1 MNWIRNLSV
10 ARKINLLVALA
21 LLGIV
26 SVGAAGLWGARRLAH
41 STDDVGRT
49 QLPAVR
55 SMTLCDMMH
64 DGMLACVYRA
74 LLVADDGDAEAM
86 QAAVQETEEFSSNF
100 RGYLGALDEL
110 GIAPLTREAVERARP
125 DVEEYIEGCK
135 GLVELCAQGKPE
147 LARERLPEVQA
158 VFDRLEISL
167 GELGER
173 IEQDADV
180 SVEESERV
188 AALASTVAIACLVT
202 CAALALTL
210 GLYIAR
216 LIVRPLDTAVRVLE
230 SGDIVALSGVNS
242 DDEIG
247 RMAQAVTSTV
257 RRMEESATELSAQKR
272 TIEASATQMEKT
284 AREAEEAAQ
293 RAQTLAAEAARVA
306 AMVENSP
313 ACMMYA
319 DDSLALVHINPAA
332 RRALSRLGAELSAE
346 RLQGQPLS
354 RFFRDSRATGAFL
367 RDESNLPLHVEAEI
381 GGETIELV
389 LSAIHDDAGRR
400 AGTLVSWEIVTEK
413 LAAERRARELAEREV
428 RSAQELQQKVERM
441 LQSVDAIS
449 RGDLTVQIDV
459 RGEDAIGRMGEALAR
474 LLVDLRGSMQR
485 IRTSAEALARSSE
498 TLGAV
503 SQQMSSEARQTATQ
517 VHVVADAAS
526 KVSGSMR
533 TVTESTDGMNQS
545 IGEIARSAS
554 AAAKVAR
561 TAVETADETN
571 ATVSELDRSS
581 EEIGKILKTINTIAQ
596 QTNLLA
602 LNATI
607 EAARAGEAG
616 RGFAVVANE
625 VKELAKETAKATTDI
640 SAKIG
645 AIQSGS
651 RGAVEAI
658 SRIGAIIREI
668 DNLQTTIAAAV
679 EEQTAMTKD
688 ISQNLS
694 GATSSSAAIT
704 ANMEQV
710 ATAAKGTSEGASHSL
725 EVSNEVSRM
734 SGDLLAAVGHFRL

>member
-1 MNWIRNLSV
+1 MTWIRNLSV
-10 ARKINLLVALA
+10 ARKIYLLVALG
-21 LLGIV
+21 LVGIV
-26 SVGAAGLWGARRLAH
+26 SVGASGLWATRSLSR
-41 STDDVGRT
+41 STVDVGRT

-74 LLVADDGDAEAM
+74 LLIAHDGDAKGMA
-86 QAAVQETEEFSSNF
+86 AAVEETAEFSENF
-100 RGYLGALDEL
+100 RGYIGALDEL
-110 GIAPLTREAVERARP
+110 EIAAETRAAVERARP
-125 DVEEYIEGCK
+125 DVEEYITGCST
-135 GLVELCAQGKPE
+135 LVQLCAEGKPE
-147 LARERLPEVQA
+147 EAEARLPEVQA
-158 VFDRLEISL
+158 VFDRLETSL

-173 IEQDADV
+173 IEQDADAAV
-180 SVEESERV
+180 DASERV
-188 AALASTVAIACLVT
+188 ASLAGAIALGCLVT
-202 CAALALTL
+202 CAALALAL
-210 GLYIAR
+210 GLYVAK
-216 LIVRPLDTAVRVLE
+216 LIVKPLDTAVAVLE
-230 SGDIVALSGVNS
+230 SGDIVALSGVDT

-247 RMAQAVTSTV
+247 RMAQAVTATV

-272 TIEASATQMEKT
+272 TIEISAAQMERT

-319 DDSLALVHINPAA
+319 DESLRISHMNPAA
-332 RRALSRLGAELSAE
+332 RSALARLGGDYMPE
-346 RLQGQPLS
+346 RLSGQPLA
-354 RFFRDSRATGAFL
+354 RFFRDARASAGFIGN
-367 RDESNLPLHVEAEI
+367 ESNLPLHVQTELS
-381 GGETIELV
+381 GETLELA

-400 AGTLVSWEIVTEK
+400 SGTLVSWEIVTEK
-413 LAAERRARELAEREV
+413 LASERRARELQEREL
-428 RSAQELQQKVERM
+428 RSAQELQSKVERM
-441 LQSVDAIS
+441 LLSVDAIS
-449 RGDLTVQIDV
+449 RGDLTVSIDV
-459 RGEDAIGRMGEALAR
+459 RGDDAIGRMGEALAR
-474 LLVDLRGSMQR
+474 LLTDMRGSMQR
-485 IRTSAEALARSSE
+485 IRNSAEALARSSE
-498 TLGAV
+498 ALGEV
-503 SQQMSSEARQTATQ
+503 SQKMSSEAQQTASQ

-561 TAVETADETN
+561 TAVQTADETN
-571 ATVSELDRSS
+571 ATVSDLDRSS
-581 EEIGKILKTINTIAQ
+581 EEIGKILKTIHTIAQ

-640 SAKIG
+640 SAKVA

-658 SRIGAIIREI
+658 SRIGTIIREI

-679 EEQTAMTKD
+679 EEQTAMTRD

-710 ATAAKGTSEGASHSL
+710 ATAAKGTSKGASHSL
-725 EVSNEVSRM
+725 DVSNEVSRM
-734 SGDLLAAVGHFRL
+734 SEDLLAAVGHFRL